1 LREGLGYCSLH
12 KDKRNNQLTI
22 LLHFVPEE
30 GLCLTKIEVRLQQTI
45 VMDPSF
51 QGMFLRSLL
60 NQHYSTGS
68 SVTFPAASNA
78 TDPDSRPFMADSG
91 FPEAERGPLSARRQ
105 QLMQVLG
112 QQQPQ
117 YQFQYAEYQPNLD
130 DVLALRQEEHT
141 RHSAPALYYPGLL
154 HGIGPAYYHGASQ
167 PYVFPRSMPS
177 VITNDRLNRTTWSQ
191 SADLETIDL
200 TEEDNT
206 GLPCQASKLLNN
218 LEGKLLH
225 NDVVELLQHQCPI
238 CLDTYRDIL
247 KHIKLYTTYCGHIFC
262 RKCIYSSLNVSK
274 QCPTCRT
281 LLNGNDSV
289 HPLYLPFL

>member
-1 LREGLGYCSLH
+1 
-12 KDKRNNQLTI
+12 
-22 LLHFVPEE
+22 
-30 GLCLTKIEVRLQQTI
+30 
-45 VMDPSF
+45 MDPSF

-60 NQHYSTGS
+60 NQHYYTGS
-68 SVTFPAASNA
+68 SVTLTAASNA
-78 TDPDSRPFMADSG
+78 TDPDSRPFITGSG
-91 FPEAERGPLSARRQ
+91 FPEDDRGSISERRQ
-105 QLMQVLG
+105 HIMQVLG
-112 QQQPQ
+112 QQQTQ
-117 YQFQYAEYQPNLD
+117 YEEYNEQPHMD
-130 DVLALRQEEHT
+130 DVLTMRQEGHTEH
-141 RHSAPALYYPGLL
+141 RSPALYYPGLL
-154 HGIGPAYYHGASQ
+154 HGIGPAYYHSASQ

-177 VITNDRLNRTTWSQ
+177 VITNDRVSRTTWSQ

-206 GLPCQASKLLNN
+206 GLPSQASKLLNN

-247 KHIKLYTTYCGHIFC
+247 KHSKLYTTYCGHIFC
-262 RKCIYSSLNVSK
+262 RKCISSSLTVSK

-281 LLNGNDSV
+281 PVNGKDSV